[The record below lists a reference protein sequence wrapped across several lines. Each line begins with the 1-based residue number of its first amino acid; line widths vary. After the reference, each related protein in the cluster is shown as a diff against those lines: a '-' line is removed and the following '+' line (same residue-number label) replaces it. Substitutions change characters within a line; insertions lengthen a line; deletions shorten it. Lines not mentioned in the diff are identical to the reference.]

1 MSAGNTEFIRN
12 AMSKELIFTMGFSV
26 VASFISDFLQPLAN
40 ITFYVLILSAVLSAI
55 FLLLYLVKKDI
66 RKKFTKYLIA
76 SITLMAL
83 SGFLYTAQDESN
95 SEKGVL
101 AANFP
106 ALGNLQKDLGMLE
119 KDIAEIKE
127 STLRTEQ
134 LVESIAKDSKENIK
148 QTKELT
154 ETIKDSNE
162 AIVNKLDEISD
173 SFQEISKLGGI
184 ISDPKRPEEFYT
196 NARVYEDRG
205 DYLNARRMYNQY
217 FTFKLDYIDPH
228 LRYQTFL

>member
-55 FLLLYLVKKDI
+55 FLLLFLVKKDI

-134 LVESIAKDSKENIK
+134 LVESIAEDSKESVNQI
-148 QTKELT
+148 KELD
-154 ETIKDSNE
+154 ETIKETNTV
-162 AIVNKLDEISD
+162 IV
-173 SFQEISKLGGI
+173 
-184 ISDPKRPEEFYT
+184 
-196 NARVYEDRG
+196 
-205 DYLNARRMYNQY
+205 
-217 FTFKLDYIDPH
+217 
-228 LRYQTFL
+228 